1 MSAKEMNTALEKK
14 SGWRG
19 EPMVWLL
26 IALPIAA
33 VLASLTTMWIASR
46 NADTLVKEEYVKEG
60 LAIRQ
65 AGERDLKAAG
75 LGLAGALAVQ
85 PGRMALTLTGRLEA
99 MPERLT
105 LTMVHPTDPAQ
116 DRVVLLE
123 SDAPGRYSAVFTE
136 LPDTRRRLE
145 LMPADKAW
153 RLAGLWQPPI
163 SESIPLAPSTQVSST
178 QQPST
183 QP

>member
-1 MSAKEMNTALEKK
+1 MSAKDMNTALEKK
-14 SGWRG
+14 TGWWS

-26 IALPIAA
+26 IALPVAA
-33 VLASLTTMWIASR
+33 VIASLTTMWIAAH

-60 LAIRQ
+60 MAVRQ
-65 AGERDLKAAG
+65 ASERDRRAAA
-75 LGLAGALAVQ
+75 LGISASLAVE
-85 PGRMALTLTGRLEA
+85 PGRLTLTLAGLETVPA
-99 MPERLT
+99 NLA

-116 DRVVLLE
+116 DRVVLME
-123 SDAPGRYSAVFTE
+123 SQGSGAYAAVFTE

-145 LMPADKAW
+145 LMPGDKAW

-163 SESIPLAPSTQVSST
+163 QESIPLAPSTQVSST